1 MGLHRAQNHRSVLL
15 KKIKKGILTPQ
26 LIFINLKKK
35 NLIVSHLKNHFPFL
49 STPIF
54 TLIAQ
59 NCSPPY
65 PVFIFLKKN
74 LNYTIV
80 PYSHSFLIPLQNSLL
95 YNHFFFF
102 FGIFHLQYLSAL
114 SEKISLP
121 TPGSP
126 IDLIIVIGKERQDSV
141 GKNKIF
147 WFKYSGRKEWD
158 THTSWSFAPFTNKL
172 KFFNEGKQDNN
183 WIPAKSY
190 TDDCHVWSS

>member
-1 MGLHRAQNHRSVLL
+1 MFSSLPSLH
-15 KKIKKGILTPQ
+15 
-26 LIFINLKKK
+26 FLKKK
-35 NLIVSHLKNHFPFL
+35 FKLHNS
-49 STPIF
+49 PIF
-54 TLIAQ
+54 TL
-59 NCSPPY
+59 
-65 PVFIFLKKN
+65 F
-74 LNYTIV
+74 
-80 PYSHSFLIPLQNSLL
+80 SHSSPKLSFVQSL
-95 YNHFFFF
+95 FFF

-126 IDLIIVIGKERQDSV
+126 IDLIIVISKERQDSV

-147 WFKYSGRKEWD
+147 WFKYWGRKERD

>member
-54 TLIAQ
+54 MLIAQ

-102 FGIFHLQYLSAL
+102 FLAYFICSTSQLFL
-114 SEKISLP
+114 KK
-121 TPGSP
+121 SP
-126 IDLIIVIGKERQDSV
+126 FPPLVHQLI
-141 GKNKIF
+141 
-147 WFKYSGRKEWD
+147 
-158 THTSWSFAPFTNKL
+158 
-172 KFFNEGKQDNN
+172 
-183 WIPAKSY
+183 
-190 TDDCHVWSS
+190 